1 MTEFGINRT
10 ITRELAPE
18 PFKPLSPSLY
28 KEAVNKLLESNGKL
42 GFVVMDGF
50 TTLFGTLSNTH
61 EVEVLFE
68 FEREQQIGG
77 LSALDLELGYGLLKS
92 HEDYY
97 KKTSELATQ
106 YYIDPTTEQPN
117 IGGLVL
123 AGTCTYKVLLC
134 KHHMFDPRL
143 REKIVNAVDVS
154 CGGEEGFNEVI
165 REIRSFQL

>member
-1 MTEFGINRT
+1 MDYAEVKKINKMTFKLMKAARDAVANGTRTYSVDMTEFGINRT

-42 GFVVMDGF
+42 GFVVMDGNR
-50 TTLFGTLSNTH
+50 TLFGTLSNTH

-117 IGGLVL
+117 IEGR
-123 AGTCTYKVLLC
+123 AGFGWYIYL
-134 KHHMFDPRL
+134 
-143 REKIVNAVDVS
+143 
-154 CGGEEGFNEVI
+154 
-165 REIRSFQL
+165 